1 MGAGEP
7 SDSDPESSSSRCDLA
22 VLLLGA
28 LRLGIGSINE
38 VNKKSKPEENF
49 EPELSN
55 LKLHSTGFRFND
67 HSN

>member
-28 LRLGIGSINE
+28 LRLGIGTINEFE
-38 VNKKSKPEENF
+38 VNKKVRSEENF
-49 EPELSN
+49 L
-55 LKLHSTGFRFND
+55 TQFQI
-67 HSN
+67 